1 MWHFAD
7 GGFGHQVNGDG
18 EAWLWQTKSD
28 ERINSYAISS
38 SGDYAAVAYSG
49 GIVVGS
55 ENDLDSDVW
64 ADFDSQGEMEALD
77 YSDTSWWAVEHHESN
92 LTIHE
97 FSENLA
103 SYTSNELSIQLPST
117 ILSID
122 LVVEEYLYLSIEGL
136 LSVDRYI
143 SNNLSSDTLF
153 STWQSGDYWPQQ
165 GTVAPQ
171 GNNACNGVAVIESNE
186 LGNWC
191 TYEQGLLR
199 YDSNGIETIRL
210 PVLSSAGGFGELPQL
225 FLAFGGGDS
234 PIVVEGSN
242 VAVSNRLSP
251 LDMQAGLSNLW
262 VKGLIPYAFG
272 NDSALR
278 LTHDGEYSQLAGL
291 ESLADLDDVVL
302 GFISLDYGEKLS
314 ASGED
319 ERSILILAGGG
330 LESSD
335 EAVMDSAILNLTLWF
350 DERSDIEDIN
360 LQFTAVKSK
369 RLKQQLNHLE

>member
-1 MWHFAD
+1 MGLLLNSTLTAEDVGLSLDFQSESSSLTISSERGLGRINGDDVSALRDNLSTLLPGSNMLEVLQVPLIELEYQNEQILTLASNEINALEIGNRSLWHFAD

-77 YSDTSWWAVEHHESN
+77 YFDTSWWAVEHHESN

-210 PVLSSAGGFGELPQL
+210 RIVFCWRIWRIT
-225 FLAFGGGDS
+225 
-234 PIVVEGSN
+234 PI
-242 VAVSNRLSP
+242 
-251 LDMQAGLSNLW
+251 
-262 VKGLIPYAFG
+262 IP
-272 NDSALR
+272 SLR
-278 LTHDGEYSQLAGL
+278 W
-291 ESLADLDDVVL
+291 
-302 GFISLDYGEKLS
+302 
-314 ASGED
+314 
-319 ERSILILAGGG
+319 R
-330 LESSD
+330 
-335 EAVMDSAILNLTLWF
+335 
-350 DERSDIEDIN
+350 
-360 LQFTAVKSK
+360 
-369 RLKQQLNHLE
+369 

>member
-1 MWHFAD
+1 MLLNSTLTAEDVGLSLDFQSESSSLTISSERGLGRIKGDDVSALRDNLSTLLPGSNMLEVLQVPLIEMEYQNEQILTLASNEINSLEIGNRSLWHFAD

-18 EAWLWQTKSD
+18 AAWLWQTKSD

-77 YSDTSWWAVEHHESN
+77 YSDASWWAVEHHESN

-136 LSVDRYI
+136 LSVDRYV

-153 STWQSGDYWPQQ
+153 STWQSGDYWP
-165 GTVAPQ
+165 
-171 GNNACNGVAVIESNE
+171 
-186 LGNWC
+186 
-191 TYEQGLLR
+191 
-199 YDSNGIETIRL
+199 
-210 PVLSSAGGFGELPQL
+210 
-225 FLAFGGGDS
+225 
-234 PIVVEGSN
+234 
-242 VAVSNRLSP
+242 
-251 LDMQAGLSNLW
+251 
-262 VKGLIPYAFG
+262 
-272 NDSALR
+272 
-278 LTHDGEYSQLAGL
+278 LTRNSYPS
-291 ESLADLDDVVL
+291 
-302 GFISLDYGEKLS
+302 
-314 ASGED
+314 
-319 ERSILILAGGG
+319 R
-330 LESSD
+330 
-335 EAVMDSAILNLTLWF
+335 
-350 DERSDIEDIN
+350 R
-360 LQFTAVKSK
+360 
-369 RLKQQLNHLE
+369 